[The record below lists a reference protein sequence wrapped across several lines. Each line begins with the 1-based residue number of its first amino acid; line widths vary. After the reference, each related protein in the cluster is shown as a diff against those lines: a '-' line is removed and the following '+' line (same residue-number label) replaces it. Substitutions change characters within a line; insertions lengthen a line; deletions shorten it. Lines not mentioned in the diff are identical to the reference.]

1 MFHVD
6 LDKAADQMVSLYRET
21 KLDGVDPSDYTT
33 EQEFFTF
40 VSAISDCD
48 LLSSLAFI

>member
-6 LDKAADQMVSLYRET
+6 LNKSAGQMVSLYRET
-21 KLDGVDPSDYTT
+21 KLDGVDPSQYTT

-40 VSAISDCD
+40 VSAMLDRVLD
-48 LLSSLAFI
+48 